1 MHLNVKIPEPKNNFG
16 FFKLLL
22 NFLNAIFE
30 YITLKQK
37 KYKKYLNIYKN
48 IFTNIKIYTI
58 LKLNLTSKQY
68 FCDLLLGSLF
78 IIIFY

>member
-1 MHLNVKIPEPKNNFG
+1 MHLNVKTPEPKNNFG

-37 KYKKYLNIYKN
+37 KCKKYLN

-68 FCDLLLGSLF
+68 FYDLLLESLF
-78 IIIFY
+78 IIIFL